1 MQSSVY
7 PKNTI
12 LKVLW
17 RILFYLLGVII
28 LALGL
33 TLNTKTLLGVSAII
47 SVPYTISILSGINF
61 GNMTFIVY
69 TLMVLA
75 QMWIKGKNRTWTD
88 LLQIALSL
96 VFTRL
101 LNLFNDLI
109 IINDPGMIMK
119 SVLLITAVLF
129 TGIGAAVTVNMH
141 IVANPGDAFVAA
153 IADRIHKSMGL
164 TKNIVDIIC
173 VCISCCTGLVFSG
186 RVSGVGPGTLVSMIM
201 VGRVIAGFN
210 LLLKDKMA
218 AITGLSSAVSENKKE
233 SEAA

>member
-1 MQSSVY
+1 M
-7 PKNTI
+7 
-12 LKVLW
+12 
-17 RILFYLLGVII
+17 
-28 LALGL
+28 
-33 TLNTKTLLGVSAII
+33 
-47 SVPYTISILSGINF
+47 
-61 GNMTFIVY
+61 
-69 TLMVLA
+69 
-75 QMWIKGKNRTWTD
+75 
-88 LLQIALSL
+88 LLQ
-96 VFTRL
+96 FT
-101 LNLFNDLI
+101 DLI

-153 IADRIHKSMGL
+153 VSDRIHKSMGL

-173 VCISCCTGLVFSG
+173 VCLSCCIGLIFSG
-186 RVSGVGPGTLVSMIM
+186 RISGVGPGTLVSMIM

-218 AITGLSSAVSENKKE
+218 TITGLASAAENKKE

>member
-1 MQSSVY
+1 MQSSIY

-12 LKVLW
+12 LPVLC

-75 QMWIKGKNRTWTD
+75 QLWIKGKNRTWTD

-153 IADRIHKSMGL
+153 VSDRIHKSMGL

-173 VCISCCTGLVFSG
+173 VCLSCCIGLIFSG
-186 RVSGVGPGTLVSMIM
+186 RISGVGPGTLVSMIM

-218 AITGLSSAVSENKKE
+218 TITGLASAAENKKE

>member
-1 MQSSVY
+1 MQSSIY

-12 LKVLW
+12 LPVLC

-75 QMWIKGKNRTWTD
+75 QRWIKGKNRTWTD

-119 SVLLITAVLF
+119 SVLLITAILF

-153 IADRIHKSMGL
+153 VSDRIHKSMGL

-173 VCISCCTGLVFSG
+173 VCLSCCIGLIFLG
-186 RVSGVGPGTLVSMIM
+186 RISGVGPGTLVSMIM

-218 AITGLSSAVSENKKE
+218 TITGLASAAENKKE

>member
-153 IADRIHKSMGL
+153 VSDRIHKSMGL

-173 VCISCCTGLVFSG
+173 VCLSCCIGLIFSG
-186 RVSGVGPGTLVSMIM
+186 RISGVGPGTLVSMIM

-218 AITGLSSAVSENKKE
+218 TIT
-233 SEAA
+233 

>member
-153 IADRIHKSMGL
+153 VSDRIHKSMGL

-173 VCISCCTGLVFSG
+173 VCLSCCIGLIFSG
-186 RVSGVGPGTLVSMIM
+186 RISGVGPGTLVSMIM

>member
-153 IADRIHKSMGL
+153 VSDRIHKSMGL

-173 VCISCCTGLVFSG
+173 VCLSCCIGLIFSG
-186 RVSGVGPGTLVSMIM
+186 RISGVGPGTLVSMIM

-218 AITGLSSAVSENKKE
+218 TITGLASAAENKKE

>member
-7 PKNTI
+7 SKSTA
-12 LKVLW
+12 LQMTC

-153 IADRIHKSMGL
+153 VSDRIHKSMGL

-173 VCISCCTGLVFSG
+173 VCLSCCIGLIFSG
-186 RVSGVGPGTLVSMIM
+186 RISGVGPGTLVSMIM

-218 AITGLSSAVSENKKE
+218 TITGLASAAENKKE

>member
-1 MQSSVY
+1 MQTSVY
-7 PKNTI
+7 PKCTA
-12 LKVLW
+12 LQVSC

-33 TLNTKTLLGVSAII
+33 TLNTKTLWGVSAII

-69 TLMVLA
+69 TMMVLA

-88 LLQIALSL
+88 FLQIALSL

-109 IINDPGMIMK
+109 VINNPNMVMK
-119 SVLLITAVLF
+119 SVLLIIAVLF

-141 IVANPGDAFVAA
+141 IIANPGDAFVAA

-173 VCISCCTGLVFSG
+173 VCLSCCIGLLFSG
-186 RVSGVGPGTLVSMIM
+186 KISGVGPGTLVSMIM
-201 VGRVIAGFN
+201 VGRIIAGFN
-210 LLLKDKMA
+210 LLLKRRMA
-218 AITGLSSAVSENKKE
+218 VITGLSCMDSAKEKE

>member
-47 SVPYTISILSGINF
+47 SVPYTISILSGLNF

-153 IADRIHKSMGL
+153 VSDLIHKSMGL

-173 VCISCCTGLVFSG
+173 VCLSCCIGLIFSG
-186 RVSGVGPGTLVSMIM
+186 RISGVGPGTLVSMIM

-218 AITGLSSAVSENKKE
+218 TITGLASAAENKKE